1 MTSETTVIKDA
12 NGGFFRSAT
21 YRLEQTQTIPKAK
34 EEVFDFFSD
43 AHNLERLTPA
53 FLNFKILTQGPI
65 EMRAGTL
72 IKYRIKLYG
81 DPMIWRTEI

>member
-1 MTSETTVIKDA
+1 MHQPKKAKVTCFKENSDMTSETTVIKDA

-43 AHNLERLTPA
+43 AHNLERLTHVA
-53 FLNFKILTQGPI
+53 LVINDQ
-65 EMRAGTL
+65 
-72 IKYRIKLYG
+72 
-81 DPMIWRTEI
+81 